1 MGGGSSRL
9 VCPQDYDESKFKKI
23 LLLYDKLDKNGD
35 HTVDENELSAI
46 SQLHVKNQLNK
57 LENMKKPLV
66 NEKHQSIVKME
77 ADLEIKIKELRDNIN
92 IMKEQLNNNTK
103 HKLEIIEN
111 DIKNLKNLSEE
122 ERNKKFKNAITDKKN
137 QIEFW
142 KFFEYMKTRTDDIP
156 NISF

>member
-9 VCPQDYDESKFKKI
+9 VCPKDYDESKFKKI

-35 HTVDENELSAI
+35 HTVDESELSTI
-46 SQLHVKNQLNK
+46 SRLHVKNELNK
-57 LENMKKPLV
+57 LENMKKPLI
-66 NEKHQSIVKME
+66 NEKHQSIVKMD
-77 ADLEIKIKELRDNIN
+77 ADLEIKIKQLRDNIN
-92 IMKEQLNNNTK
+92 ITKEQLNNNTN

-111 DIKNLKNLSEE
+111 DIEILKNITEE

>member
-35 HTVDENELSAI
+35 HTVDENELSVI

-77 ADLEIKIKELRDNIN
+77 ADLKIKIKELRDNIN

-111 DIKNLKNLSEE
+111 DIKNLKNITEE

>member
-9 VCPQDYDESKFKKI
+9 VCPKDYDESKFKKI

-35 HTVDENELSAI
+35 NTVDENELSAI
-46 SQLHVKNQLNK
+46 SQLHVKNELNK
-57 LENMKKPLV
+57 LENMKKPLI

-77 ADLEIKIKELRDNIN
+77 ADLEIKIKEFRDNIN

>member
-9 VCPQDYDESKFKKI
+9 VCPKDYDESKFKKI

-35 HTVDENELSAI
+35 HNVDENELSAI